1 VRKQLSLKG
10 CTFINDELLTAMPIA
25 AYNEGKVLLE
35 KIAIGDRNAF
45 AKFYRSHLNNL
56 FRYVYLFTK
65 SKEESEEILQEIF
78 IKIWE
83 NREKLTSV
91 DCADSYLFQIA
102 KNKVIDKVRSQQFR
116 QRVLL
121 QIRRSKEVFNSS
133 TADDCAFREYY
144 RVVQEAIE
152 KLPPKRKLIFRLN
165 TENGFSADEIARQLK
180 ISRAVVQKQLY
191 SASHFVRKYLFEHGE
206 VSFSFLFF
214 LLMLR

>member
-1 VRKQLSLKG
+1 
-10 CTFINDELLTAMPIA
+10 MPIA

-35 KIAIGDRNAF
+35 KIAIGNRDAF
-45 AKFYRSHLNNL
+45 AQFYKTHLNKL

-83 NREKLTSV
+83 NREKLTNV
-91 DCADSYLFQIA
+91 DCADSYLLQIA
-102 KNKVIDKVRSQQFR
+102 KNRVIDKVRNQQFR
-116 QRVLL
+116 QRVLS
-121 QIRRSKEVFNSS
+121 QIRRSKEVSNSS
-133 TADDCAFREYY
+133 TADECAFREYY

-180 ISRAVVQKQLY
+180 ISRSVVQKQLY
-191 SASHFVRKYLFEHGE
+191 SASHFVRKYLFEHAE
-206 VSFSFLFF
+206 VSFSFVFF
-214 LLMLR
+214 LLILQ